1 MWGIGNENFAFGN
14 VKNNSI
20 HNRKSLH
27 NAGAAGVSFY
37 GPINSSPDI
46 GTGNYMDPFASS
58 GTSFAA
64 ILADQ
69 PYALSPQAPG
79 SYEHGVQSPPF

>member
-1 MWGIGNENFAFGN
+1 M
-14 VKNNSI
+14 
-20 HNRKSLH
+20 H

-58 GTSFAA
+58 GTSFAD
-64 ILADQ
+64 ILANQ
-69 PYALSPQAPG
+69 QYALTPNAPG
-79 SYEHGVQSPPF
+79 EYGPGVQTPPF